1 MILRKLLTLIWLER
15 KDDVGRGGD
24 DGDGGSCSGDFGGD
38 GSVIRCAENQILHCV
53 SYDVLWI

>member
-1 MILRKLLTLIWLER
+1 MILRKLLTLISLES

-24 DGDGGSCSGDFGGD
+24 DGD
-38 GSVIRCAENQILHCV
+38 GSVIRCAENQILRCV